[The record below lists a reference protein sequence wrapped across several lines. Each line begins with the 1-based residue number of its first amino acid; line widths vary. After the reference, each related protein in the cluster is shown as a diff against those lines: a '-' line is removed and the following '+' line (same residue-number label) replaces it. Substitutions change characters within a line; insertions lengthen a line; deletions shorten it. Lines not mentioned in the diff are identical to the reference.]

1 MRTVR
6 RLYFYLTALISLEVV
21 VWGVIN
27 LARTLFDVLPLG
39 GVNLLAGG
47 LSLVLVGVPIFG
59 IHWAVVQ
66 RDARSDEEE
75 RTSRIRALFLYA
87 ARFGLL
93 IPVVQNGL
101 AILNR
106 ALMTWIGRG
115 LDSPLVGSGQTL
127 ADNLAAVAVNLIAW
141 AYIERVLRSDW
152 QAAAPS
158 GELPEVRRVYRYAW
172 GIYSLGLAVFGC
184 QQLFRFIFTTPEGLS
199 DLTAAWLANGI
210 ALSAVGAPL
219 FAHAWLVIRRGL
231 DEHPNERRSLLRL
244 GVLYALSWIALG
256 LGLLSLGNL
265 TASLMRWAL
274 GEANQLE
281 LWLNEKANWLA
292 VMIIAGVVWAYFSRQ
307 RGQAVRDED
316 EIRRREGLERLYD
329 SLLSLGGTVAT
340 FFSLWGLLSTI
351 TEILINQPATL
362 GGLRDTLSYSL
373 AGLAIGLP
381 LWLRSWGRLQAQA
394 RAFGDEGDHAR
405 RSVVRKVYLYL
416 LLFASVVGGM
426 AAGVALFFLVLSAV
440 LGSPDP
446 NFWLE
451 FARRAEVLALLLV
464 WLSYH
469 LGALRSDG
477 RAAQQA
483 VHERQ
488 ALFPVL
494 VIQAQGEEAFN
505 EALSHALQQQAPRLP
520 VTLFKLGVQAFS
532 DEYYQTKAVLLPAAL
547 AADPPEALRLWLKE
561 YQGQRV
567 LIPLETEGWVWPGM
581 PLRSPHEL
589 AVETARVVRQMA
601 EGQPVR
607 TAAPLTAWVIVGYV
621 LAALF
626 GLQMLFV
633 LFSLGISLFGMY

>member
-6 RLYFYLTALISLEVV
+6 RLYFYLIALISLEVI

-75 RTSRIRALFLYA
+75 HTSRIRALFLYA

-93 IPVVQNGL
+93 VPVAQNVL

-106 ALMTWIGRG
+106 ALITWIGRG

-127 ADNLAAVAVNLIAW
+127 ADNLVAVAVNLIAW
-141 AYIERVLRSDW
+141 AYIERVLRGDW

-184 QQLFRFIFTTPEGLS
+184 QQLIRFIFTTPEGLS

-210 ALSAVGAPL
+210 ALCAVGAPL
-219 FAHAWLVIRRGL
+219 FAYAWLVIRRGL

-244 GVLYALSWIALG
+244 GVLYALSWISLG

-265 TASLMRWAL
+265 TASLIRWGL

-307 RGQAVRDED
+307 RQQAVRDED

-329 SLLSLGGTVAT
+329 SLLSLGGTAAT
-340 FFSLWGLLSTI
+340 FFSLWGLLSTL

-381 LWLRSWGRLQAQA
+381 
-394 RAFGDEGDHAR
+394 
-405 RSVVRKVYLYL
+405 
-416 LLFASVVGGM
+416 
-426 AAGVALFFLVLSAV
+426 
-440 LGSPDP
+440 
-446 NFWLE
+446 
-451 FARRAEVLALLLV
+451 VLALLLV

-494 VIQAQGEEAFN
+494 VIQAQGEDSFN
-505 EALSHALQQQAPRLP
+505 EALTHALQQQAPRLP

-532 DEYYQTKAVLLPAAL
+532 DEYYQAKAVLLPAAL
-547 AADPPEALRLWLKE
+547 AANPPEALRLWLKE

-567 LIPLETEGWVWPGM
+567 LIPLEAEGWVWPGT
-581 PLRSPHEL
+581 PLRSPREL

-621 LAALF
+621 LAGLF
-626 GLQMLFV
+626 GLQMLLV
-633 LFSLGISLFGMY
+633 LFGLGMSLLGVG